1 MMYNI
6 IIKDER
12 EVIPMKH
19 FMVICHRGHCGTG
32 HSTEIKFVFI
42 ANNAIEAMDKA
53 RKMPSVKHTRLAM
66 IVKEITATEYNEYR
80 QISAY
85 ERFNQTS
92 ISTKRRGRR

>member
-1 MMYNI
+1 
-6 IIKDER
+6 
-12 EVIPMKH
+12 MKY

-32 HSTEIKFVFI
+32 HSTEIKFAFI

-66 IVKEITATEYNEYR
+66 IVREITAIEYNEYR

-92 ISTKRRGRR
+92 ISTKKRRGRR